1 MSMWKA
7 NTVIL
12 IFLLLIGLSE
22 GKIIVSIPDL
32 KNIAEKIS
40 GEEVDSILPSAV
52 DPHFVSLSYPEIRM
66 AENAEIV
73 LLANS
78 ELIGFEAE
86 IKSVY
91 GNKCLDF
98 EDYNATILE
107 FSGIG
112 YNPHAYWLLPE
123 NALKIAFALKNRL
136 SELHPDKAK
145 YYEENYSKFEKSL
158 DNAKND
164 AEKLI
169 KGMENFNFVAMDPH
183 SAYAISAL
191 GLKVFLAFPEDISLS
206 ASEIQNLKKLE
217 KCILVIPDYQENT
230 KLGEIARQIAKN
242 VGCGISRVKV
252 VSDLSIESQLIS
264 NAFSIS
270 NPIYLNSETNVWFYV
285 LSLISVL
292 EAIALVVLWQ
302 SRRKI

>member
-1 MSMWKA
+1 MRKA
-7 NTVIL
+7 NTAVLIL
-12 IFLLLIGLSE
+12 LLLIGLSE

-40 GEEVDSILPSAV
+40 GEEVESILPSAV
-52 DPHFVSLSYPEIRM
+52 DPHFVSLSYQELRM

-78 ELIGFEAE
+78 KLIGFEEE
-86 IKSVY
+86 IKSAY

-98 EDYNATILE
+98 EDYNAKILE

-123 NALKIAFALKNRL
+123 NALRIAFALKNRL
-136 SELHPDKAK
+136 SELHPDKAG
-145 YYEENYSKFEKSL
+145 YYEENYLNFERSL
-158 DNAKND
+158 ANAKND
-164 AEKLI
+164 AEKLT

-183 SAYAISAL
+183 SAYAVSAL
-191 GLKVFLAFPEDISLS
+191 GLKVSLAFPEDISLS

-230 KLGEIARQIAKN
+230 KLGEIAKQIAKN
-242 VGCGISRVKV
+242 VGCGVSKVKV
-252 VSDLSIESQLIS
+252 VSDLNIESQLIS

-270 NPIYLNSETNVWFYV
+270 NPIYLSSEDNIWLYI
-285 LSLISVL
+285 LSLIAVI
-292 EAIALVVLWQ
+292 EAVALVVLWQ
-302 SRRKI
+302 SKRKI